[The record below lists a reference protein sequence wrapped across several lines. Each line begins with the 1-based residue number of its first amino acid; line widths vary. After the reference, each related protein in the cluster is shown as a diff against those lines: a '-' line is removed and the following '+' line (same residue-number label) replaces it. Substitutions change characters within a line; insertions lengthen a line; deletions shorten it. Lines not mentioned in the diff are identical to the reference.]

1 MELGDVK
8 QKIID
13 FLTKETNCYAIVIF
27 GSFARNTQR
36 IDSDIDIAIKTD
48 KRLGNK
54 DIFHLQNTL
63 ANILNIDVDLI
74 DLSSDLGD
82 GFRYEILIN
91 GVLIYCTRKF
101 EFDLYKLRMF
111 REYLELNESRA
122 EILQNIK
129 EAKVSIEN
137 KAVVISKYD
146 IIKNCINRIDEEYNS
161 NHENLED
168 YIKEEC
174 IILNLQRVCEAVIDI
189 AMHEIS
195 TKKLGIPQTKL
206 EAIELLYKNGL
217 INEEYYNN
225 VKNIIKFINI
235 AVHDYRKIE
244 PEILQDV
251 IENHLKDLE
260 DFAKNFI

>member
-129 EAKVSIEN
+129 EGKVSIEN
-137 KAVVISKYD
+137 KAIVISKYD
-146 IIKNCINRIDEEYNS
+146 IIKNCINRINEEYNS

-225 VKNIIKFINI
+225 VKNIIKFSNI
-235 AVHDYRKIE
+235 SIHDYRKIE
-244 PEILQDV
+244 QKMLQDI
-251 IENHLKDLE
+251 IENPLKNLE

>member
-13 FLTKETNCYAIVIF
+13 FLTKETNCYSIVIF

-48 KRLGNK
+48 KKLGNK

-63 ANILNIDVDLI
+63 ANMLNIDVDLI
-74 DLSSDLGD
+74 DLASDLGY

-122 EILQNIK
+122 EILKNIK
-129 EAKVSIEN
+129 EGKVSIEN

-146 IIKNCINRIDEEYNS
+146 IIKNCINRINEEYNN

-225 VKNIIKFINI
+225 VKNIIKFSNI
-235 AVHDYRKIE
+235 SIHDYRKVE
-244 PEILQDV
+244 QKILQDI

>member
-1 MELGDVK
+1 MNLREYK

-48 KRLGNK
+48 KKLSNK
-54 DIFHLQNTL
+54 DIFHLQNAL
-63 ANILNIDVDLI
+63 ANMLNIDVDLI

-129 EAKVSIEN
+129 DGKVNIEN

-146 IIKNCINRIDEEYNS
+146 IIKKCINRINEEYNNS
-161 NHENLED
+161 HENLED
-168 YIKEEC
+168 YRKEEC
-174 IILNLQRVCEAVIDI
+174 IVLNLQRVCEAVIDI

-235 AVHDYRKIE
+235 AVHGYRKIE